1 MLKRFLSLYI
11 FFIFCFMVLLGRIY
25 YIAKKDYTTVMT
37 RQSTRTITV
46 GEKRGEIYDRN
57 FSPLVNTENKLLA
70 VVTPCVGSYEYLK
83 GKIDEAYLNEK
94 IKNASPFI
102 TEVDEEINN
111 EFIRT
116 FSVPVRYTD
125 EQTATHLIGY
135 TDNSGKSGVTGIEK
149 AFNSYLTENSGKL
162 TVSFQ
167 VDAVGRVL
175 AGMDKYI
182 DDKGFSSK
190 AGIVLTID
198 KTIQSIAEKAL
209 KNSKI
214 KSGAVIVMKAHTG
227 EIYALASVP
236 SYNPTNV
243 ADSLL
248 AENSPFVNKAL
259 TSYSIGSI
267 FKPLVAA
274 AALEN
279 NISTEL
285 IYECKGEIKIGDSIF
300 KCYNNKSHG
309 KINMQDALSV
319 SCNTYFINLISKVDV
334 DFLLKLCKDTGL
346 GSRFTLAPGLG
357 SSAGV
362 LPTRESL
369 NIKGNLAN
377 FAFGQGDLLASPL
390 QIASVYHTLA
400 TGNFLAPRLVLGFTN
415 YMGLMTKIPSEGAI
429 KLLSDKTVN
438 KLQQLLS
445 VSAKNNGCNQ
455 SLFKIAGKT
464 GTAQSGVYLDS
475 KEILRT
481 WFAGFFPAENPNY
494 VVVILNENGS
504 SGYADCSPVFREIA
518 ENIVLR

>member
-1 MLKRFLSLYI
+1 
-11 FFIFCFMVLLGRIY
+11 
-25 YIAKKDYTTVMT
+25 
-37 RQSTRTITV
+37 
-46 GEKRGEIYDRN
+46 
-57 FSPLVNTENKLLA
+57 
-70 VVTPCVGSYEYLK
+70 
-83 GKIDEAYLNEK
+83 
-94 IKNASPFI
+94 
-102 TEVDEEINN
+102 
-111 EFIRT
+111 
-116 FSVPVRYTD
+116 
-125 EQTATHLIGY
+125 
-135 TDNSGKSGVTGIEK
+135 
-149 AFNSYLTENSGKL
+149 
-162 TVSFQ
+162 
-167 VDAVGRVL
+167 
-175 AGMDKYI
+175 MDKYI

-227 EIYALASVP
+227 EIYALASEP